1 MGQGELVQFWISVKD
16 GANRNTA
23 ASFIHCLSPTLV
35 FSSLEQP
42 LFSASLEP
50 RTVPGAQEPQK
61 PVEPVNEPPEFQVL
75 LSGCTRYP
83 AQVCLTSKSQLI
95 ITMLFCFCYDCRQ
108 NVTRTCRGI
117 PFWSC
122 RENGKQAR
130 KVTLRDWLGW
140 GAGMDTSK

>member
-1 MGQGELVQFWISVKD
+1 MEPTGILQLPLFTVCLPHWFSV
-16 GANRNTA
+16 
-23 ASFIHCLSPTLV
+23 HW
-35 FSSLEQP
+35 SSLCSLHLWSPEQC
-42 LFSASLEP
+42 LAHRS
-50 RTVPGAQEPQK
+50 PQK

-75 LSGCTRYP
+75 LSGCTRFP